1 MVLFRKKKGYRV
13 HGWVRPGFEPVRQV
27 GMKMTQSNMKISYF
41 FPRQIFEDGFARGIE
56 SAAQV
61 CVYVG
66 EERVVDLWGV
76 SGGY

>member
-1 MVLFRKKKGYRV
+1 MYRN
-13 HGWVRPGFEPVRQV
+13 
-27 GMKMTQSNMKISYF
+27 MTIF
-41 FPRQIFEDGFARGIE
+41 CFPPRQIFEDGFARGIE

-76 SGGY
+76 SGGC